1 MGEQGDAFSAE
12 LDDDLDT
19 DDVGQKRYVM
29 FLIFDSLLDSFYD
42 VSDRQVEDENKVAE
56 LKEFD
61 GYMYKLSQEFLTSSS
76 TFEKEQKL
84 EKMIDHLER
93 KS

>member
-42 VSDRQVEDENKVAE
+42 VSDRQVEDEKKVAE